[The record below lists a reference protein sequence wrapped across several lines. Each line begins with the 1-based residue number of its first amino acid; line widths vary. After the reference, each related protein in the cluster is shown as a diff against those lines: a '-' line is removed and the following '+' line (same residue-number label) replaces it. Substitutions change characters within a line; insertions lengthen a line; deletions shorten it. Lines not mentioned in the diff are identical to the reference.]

1 MGSGSRN
8 YRALR
13 MKGRW
18 VKKKVNSTVEE
29 KKKVSEE
36 DKKALAELW
45 LKRKKE
51 REEKNK

>member
-13 MKGRW
+13 MKGRGI
-18 VKKKVNSTVEE
+18 KKKKISIVKEN
-29 KKKVSEE
+29 KKISEE

-51 REEKNK
+51 RENK

>member
-13 MKGRW
+13 MKGRG
-18 VKKKVNSTVEE
+18 VKKRAVPIEE

-36 DKKALAELW
+36 DRKALAELW
-45 LKRKKE
+45 IKRKKE

>member
-13 MKGRW
+13 MKGRGI
-18 VKKKVNSTVEE
+18 KKKKKFIIEE
-29 KKKVSEE
+29 KKNVSKE

-45 LKRKKE
+45 LKRKQE
-51 REEKNK
+51 MENK